1 MAIKESKT
9 IEAQDLNNLKEL
21 RDQLNL
27 LTFKRG
33 QLGFAED
40 NLETEKASL
49 RQELEVLTKKE
60 SKISMDLFEKYGK
73 GEVDLEQGTITP
85 TE

>member
-49 RQELEVLTKKE
+49 RQELEVLTQKE
-60 SKISMDLFEKYGK
+60 SKLSMDLFEKYGK